1 MGLKFYGGP
10 AREFEANQVASVTFA
25 ASGPSGNLRPRRVWI
40 RARNRWGAHI
50 QTRVTFPVTFS
61 NSSLARSSG
70 VMASALA
77 SGAMACSRCFAVT
90 GGAGRAIVTTVG
102 RAAQCQTNT
111 SGRIRIN
118 ISQTSLADR
127 NVYLVVHHPDGTR
140 SISCQIRISS

>member
-1 MGLKFYGGP
+1 MGLVFFGGP
-10 AREFEANQVASVTFA
+10 TREFDASVPASVTFT

-40 RARNRWGAHI
+40 RARDRNGQSI
-50 QTRVTFPVTFS
+50 QQRVSFPLTFS

-90 GGAGRAIVTTVG
+90 GGGGRAIVTTVG
-102 RAAQCQTNT
+102 RAAQLITNT

-127 NVYLVVHHPDGTR
+127 NVYLVVHFRDGSR
-140 SISCQIRISS
+140 SISSQVRISS